1 MELKN
6 FFAQDDAGNILSAA
20 TCYLYMRGT
29 ENLAAGLVKANGT
42 NLSNPFVTGADGL
55 AQLAAPNGLYDL
67 RVVKG
72 ARDYRLQLQFNDVNE
87 TVALAQAAAGRAE
100 LARDVAQLSSGI
112 YLNTALGLAATASGR
127 YFSVPSDSSSEYLI
141 LYLNS
146 SGVAVE
152 KKRYPSAESV
162 ASIRAQWL
170 AADAESSTAVT
181 QILDAISTLRIKGGN
196 KARTY
201 RINVFSKN
209 DATYADRIQVVDDL
223 GNTWAFLGTAAGK
236 DDGPVSVVLAG
247 AAGTS
252 FVMIVDYRKI
262 TSNGVIFNSVSSMAL
277 KFGARIFA
285 ISDVEAGMEA
295 NAAAISATAAG
306 LEDTKGLLSKGWRAV
321 DAIAPNATEKE
332 IISAISTVRVR
343 GGNKART
350 YRIAVLAKD
359 DVTFADRLQI
369 NDDLGA
375 SWAFSGVATGKA
387 DGPVVL
393 NLVST
398 PAGAISF
405 VVVIDYRK
413 ITGTGLKFNSTTS
426 QALKLSPSIFS
437 VADVEDGL
445 TATNASLATL
455 DAKQQKGWRDT
466 TSIAL
471 TNPLHLDVQAAVL
484 AVRAKGGDP
493 TKAYRLTLLCKDDA
507 SLKDRL
513 FIQDTPAT
521 TTWSVEGTVAG
532 KADGPVWVK
541 AIKAGSAISFD
552 LLIDY
557 RKISTTGIVLN
568 TTGEQFKLSA
578 QVLEWDRL
586 RAEFPVASNNA
597 TALARAIRVSVAGS
611 SITWGQGWLGE
622 DSYVGDIERYLRTT
636 LATTL
641 HGADFAITGTSA
653 TVSNKLFYKGAALRL
668 QELNTEARFDLYG
681 DELSLCIA
689 RERGNAG
696 ASLVE
701 VYADGVL
708 LDTFSTWNSEPFA
721 PGLTAPF
728 TGDGVTRQFDL
739 GQAFTFGHGV
749 TVAGA
754 AKVVQMNTG
763 GYGAGFPGGVDVL
776 VIRKLITV
784 GGVPQVRHFLWFAVA
799 PANGAAIVANYSA
812 GESVTYVRGTLGQ
825 TAQAL
830 TGTNESTYGDGN
842 VAFDPANPANL
853 SSGLGFRETDERAVL
868 SWRFSSAAKRS
879 FRVKILSLDPRATGT
894 PQLYLNAATN
904 RMHHLQN
911 AGIGGWKASL
921 LLNDTGLNNLAAVQ
935 RFQPDVLLFE
945 SCTND
950 DWDTHLDRA
959 WRSRT
964 GLTDAQL
971 RSEESAAW
979 LHAVTYVGPDNYSVD
994 DNRVAIT
1001 AISETSVSFDGAG
1014 ATFEVVA
1021 GDVVILG
1028 DFKGDNRRLAC
1039 RVVKSWN
1046 AGTRTA
1052 TWARPLRATE
1062 LAHIRQL
1069 ADLVGSTAMVKGAPV
1084 WVSNVEAVI
1093 DGVRAALP
1101 SCVVAIGTGGIPNI
1115 RYRRLEGYR
1124 ELAAEIAGR
1133 KGVLFADFYKR
1144 TLAWQ
1149 YSQPATSALYLNASQ
1164 SLAST
1169 GAASYSLYD
1178 AGGSKPDPV
1187 TNQLF
1192 RGWSVKVDGVERI
1205 NVGCHILGGNKTGWA
1220 VGITPMTKS
1229 NASTVGDEY
1238 QLVFTANVPAPGAV
1252 IVVKRATD
1260 KWASDDTHPGTSGIA
1275 VFGQAAIAAVSQ
1287 AARLAEAS
1295 PGAKF

>member
-20 TCYLYMRGT
+20 TCYLYVRGT

-42 NLSNPFVTGADGL
+42 NLANPFVTGADGL

-306 LEDTKGLLSKGWRAV
+306 LKDTKGLLS
-321 DAIAPNATEKE
+321 
-332 IISAISTVRVR
+332 
-343 GGNKART
+343 
-350 YRIAVLAKD
+350 
-359 DVTFADRLQI
+359 
-369 NDDLGA
+369 
-375 SWAFSGVATGKA
+375 
-387 DGPVVL
+387 
-393 NLVST
+393 
-398 PAGAISF
+398 
-405 VVVIDYRK
+405 
-413 ITGTGLKFNSTTS
+413 
-426 QALKLSPSIFS
+426 
-437 VADVEDGL
+437 
-445 TATNASLATL
+445 
-455 DAKQQKGWRDT
+455 KGWRDT

-507 SLKDRL
+507 SFKDRL

-721 PGLTAPF
+721 PGLSAPF